1 MSTAVEGG
9 IIIKTSLSSVYTFMI
24 CKGIALTLQIYKK
37 KEGNNV
43 TYQYWDWDKNRT
55 EIRLAL
61 HRLTF
66 GLVDLFFKTCHL
78 ACFSVVNTLELKYHL
93 ALLAAK
99 LQHKP

>member
-1 MSTAVEGG
+1 
-9 IIIKTSLSSVYTFMI
+9 MI